1 MVYPPDETP
10 RSILT
15 FPFTTNRLANQL
27 LSETVTQ
34 LTELVGEIHQSG
46 KGKTKHI
53 DGDNEMPEGALG
65 WRKHGEARKEWD
77 SRTRYVYFTSS
88 FS

>member
-15 FPFTTNRLANQL
+15 FPFTTNRLGDEL
-27 LSETVTQ
+27 LSETIMQ
-34 LTELVGEIHQSG
+34 LGKLVEEMESIG

-53 DGDNEMPEGALG
+53 DGYDEMPEGALV
-65 WRKHGEARKEWD
+65 WRKNGEARKEWD
-77 SRTRYVYFTSS
+77 SRTRYVHLDTEAQ
-88 FS
+88 